1 MQYRHSTGFFG
12 KLPAHGDFI
21 HRGLSTQ
28 CINLWDDW
36 LQGVV
41 GASQEQLGDQ
51 WLDIYL
57 TSPIWRFAFSP
68 GVIDEHLWAGITL
81 PSVDRVGR
89 YFPFS
94 ILSWAPARVPATAA
108 LTENEQWYETMEDI
122 ALQALDGQLLIDDMA
137 EQIQAVPLATSSAYA
152 KGRNEAGIGQKVIP
166 LDDDTASAS
175 TVYPYL
181 LDSCLMASAPSYSI
195 WSTRGSDRVEPCV
208 ATACGL
214 PPVAN
219 VAAMLTGQ
227 WREWQ
232 WEQPYQKQSEE

>member
-1 MQYRHSTGFFG
+1 MPNRHSTGFFG

-21 HRGLSTQ
+21 HRGLPTQ
-28 CINLWDDW
+28 CINLWDEW

-51 WLDIYL
+51 WLDVYL

-68 GVIDEHLWAGITL
+68 GVIDGNLWAGISL

-94 ILSWAPARVPATAA
+94 ILSWAPATVPATAVIA
-108 LTENEQWYETMEDI
+108 DNDSWYETMEQI

-137 EQIQAVPLATSSAYA
+137 AKIQSVPLATSSIYSR
-152 KGRNEAGIGQKVIP
+152 GRSGAGAGQSVIA
-166 LDDDTASAS
+166 LDEESSSAAS
-175 TVYPYL
+175 VYPYL
-181 LDSCLMASAPSYSI
+181 LDSCLTASAPSYSI
-195 WSTRGSDRVEPCV
+195 WSTSGSDRVEPCV
-208 ATACGL
+208 ATARGL

-227 WREWQ
+227 WVDWQ
-232 WEQPYQKQSEE
+232 WDQPYQRQPDS